1 MDGLTRTVSIGA
13 DRVLFCVGGSNSE
26 ALSCF
31 PILHLPLTMADDTN
45 RTAFLEIQGRMI
57 EITGKLKQV
66 QTQMRNKEGEKK
78 RAFLTLEE
86 LRQLSDDTNTY
97 KSVGRTFVLEP
108 KSDLM
113 NEQEQKLKDSEAA
126 IASLQTS
133 KEYLEKQM
141 AEVENNLRELLNQ
154 DPGLARQ
161 IMSMSVM

>member
-1 MDGLTRTVSIGA
+1 
-13 DRVLFCVGGSNSE
+13 
-26 ALSCF
+26 
-31 PILHLPLTMADDTN
+31 MADEAN
-45 RTAFLEIQGRMI
+45 RAAFIEIQGRLI

-97 KSVGRTFVLEP
+97 KSIGRMFVLEP
-108 KSDLM
+108 KSVLM
-113 NEQEQKLKDSEAA
+113 NEQEQKLQDSETA

-141 AEVENNLRELLNQ
+141 AEVENNLRELLQQ

-161 IMSMSVM
+161 IMSMTVM